1 MKRKTSEFSPHSMV
15 TSLEWIPKAILH
27 FLLRQVIRGRIPIC
41 LRLIGEKLAIDVEA
55 ERD

>member
-15 TSLEWIPKAILH
+15 TCLEWTPKAILH
-27 FLLRQVIRGRIPIC
+27 TLLRQVIRGRIPIC
-41 LRLIGEKLAIDVEA
+41 LRLIGEKLAIDAE